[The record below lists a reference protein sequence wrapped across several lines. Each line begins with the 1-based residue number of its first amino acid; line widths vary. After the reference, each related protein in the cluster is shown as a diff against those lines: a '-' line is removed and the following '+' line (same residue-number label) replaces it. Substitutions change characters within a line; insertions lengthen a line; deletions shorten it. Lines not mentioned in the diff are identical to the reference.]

1 MNKRAI
7 IALKVV
13 VWLVCLAPLGL
24 LVYHGFNN
32 NLGPDPTATVTHAT
46 GFATLRLLV
55 ISLAI
60 TPLRRLS
67 PRLAWLVR
75 FRRLLGL
82 FAFFYGCLHLL
93 TYLWLYSGFNVAAMI
108 DDIAK
113 RRYILAGVTA
123 WLLLVPLAATST
135 NLVYP
140 ETGGK
145 RWQALHRLAYA
156 SAICGVIHYWWIV
169 KSGVRTPITITLVL
183 AILLLAR
190 IVWSVRQSTSR
201 QATSVAYRPECFIPL
216 RSANMSVSSGEER
229 MPGAAANKYFSSPPV
244 PSKATLTLARSSAWV
259 VCCLKASNFFAFKS
273 PNVSTSEAGTS
284 AVLGTCSLT
293 RKGATA

>member
-7 IALKVV
+7 IGLKVL
-13 VWLVCLAPLGL
+13 VWLVCLAPLGV
-24 LVYHGFNN
+24 LVFHGLEN
-32 NLGPDPTATVTHAT
+32 NLGPDPTETVTHAT

-75 FRRLLGL
+75 FRRLIGL

-93 TYLWLYSGFNVAAMI
+93 TWLWLYNGFNFAAML
-108 DDIAK
+108 DDLSK
-113 RRYILAGVTA
+113 RRYIMAGMAA

-135 NLVYP
+135 NWSIRKL
-140 ETGGK
+140 GGK
-145 RWQALHRLAYA
+145 RWQALHRLAYV

-183 AILLLAR
+183 AALLLAR
-190 IVWSVRQSTSR
+190 IVWSTRQR
-201 QATSVAYRPECFIPL
+201 INQQAEI
-216 RSANMSVSSGEER
+216 
-229 MPGAAANKYFSSPPV
+229 
-244 PSKATLTLARSSAWV
+244 
-259 VCCLKASNFFAFKS
+259 
-273 PNVSTSEAGTS
+273 
-284 AVLGTCSLT
+284 
-293 RKGATA
+293 ATAR